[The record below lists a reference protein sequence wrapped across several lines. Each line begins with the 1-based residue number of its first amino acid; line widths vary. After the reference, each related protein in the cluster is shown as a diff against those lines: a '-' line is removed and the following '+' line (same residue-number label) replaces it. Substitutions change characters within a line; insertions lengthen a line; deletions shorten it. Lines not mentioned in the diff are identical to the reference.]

1 MSEQQRQQL
10 SALVDEEIE
19 PPLVQATLSAV
30 ASNKGLSDAW
40 ERYHLIGAGIRS
52 EPLRGEYRRIASLVS
67 SRIAD
72 EPVPPVRAVARRRR
86 PSRLGPFAGVALA
99 ASAAFFAVF
108 AVPQLFEPERR
119 DRTPAVAKN
128 LPPPK
133 PFLLA
138 SSPQRWHVDKPDLE
152 SKLDRLLVTHQEQS
166 QASGMKGFLPYATVI
181 GYEAGRSA
189 IPLR

>member
-10 SALVDEEIE
+10 SALVDDEIE
-19 PPLVQATLSAV
+19 SALVQETLSAV
-30 ASNKGLSDAW
+30 GSNKGLSDAW

-52 EPLRGEYRRIASLVS
+52 EPLCGEYRRIALLVS

-72 EPVPPVRAVARRRR
+72 EPVPIARAVARRRS
-86 PSRLGPFAGVALA
+86 SRLGTFAGAALA

-108 AVPQLFEPERR
+108 AVPQLFEPERS
-119 DRTPAVAKN
+119 DRTPALAEN
-128 LPPPK
+128 LPPPPQ
-133 PFLLA
+133 PFQLA
-138 SSPQRWHVDKPDLE
+138 SPAQRWHVDKPALE